1 MLFYSSYMLT
11 AVAALLVTCHG
22 LQPGSFDLSGSF
34 GMAGGLKGHLR
45 LPSFLKPLRRDH
57 PVLGAEK
64 GKKEEKKILE
74 QGQSTLQD
82 TEPHKVLVNLE
93 NRLRKLEHALVFSGK
108 MRKVGE
114 KLFAS
119 NGKRADVGSALG
131 LCEEVGGTLP
141 TPMNEEENKAI
152 LDIVQQNNQY
162 AYLGIKESETPG
174 QFKHLNGTSVNYTKW
189 HRYEPNGKGTE
200 KCVQMSTDG
209 SWYDIKC
216 NLNLLA
222 VCEF

>member
-1 MLFYSSYMLT
+1 MLFYSPYILT

-34 GMAGGLKGHLR
+34 GMAAGLKGHLG
-45 LPSFLKPLRRDH
+45 LPSFLKPFRRDH
-57 PVLGAEK
+57 PVPGVEK

-74 QGQSTLQD
+74 QGQSAIQD
-82 TEPHKVLVNLE
+82 TEPPKVLVSLE
-93 NRLRKLEHALVFSGK
+93 DRLHKLEHVLVFSGK

-131 LCEEVGGTLP
+131 LCEEAGGTLP

-152 LDIVQQNNQY
+152 LAIVQQYNQY
-162 AYLGIKESETPG
+162 AYLGIKESEAPG
-174 QFKHLNGTSVNYTKW
+174 QFKYLNGMSVNYTMW

-216 NLNLLA
+216 NLNLLV